1 MMVPTIVQTFLNS
14 WPRWPARSLSRS
26 LCLRM
31 FAFSPGQTLQISWPR
46 GRSPAPCVCSQFSL
60 FCPVCDVLLGLLE
73 KVSFNE
79 NTLHLQYNEI

>member
-1 MMVPTIVQTFLNS
+1 
-14 WPRWPARSLSRS
+14 
-26 LCLRM
+26 
-31 FAFSPGQTLQISWPR
+31 
-46 GRSPAPCVCSQFSL
+46 L